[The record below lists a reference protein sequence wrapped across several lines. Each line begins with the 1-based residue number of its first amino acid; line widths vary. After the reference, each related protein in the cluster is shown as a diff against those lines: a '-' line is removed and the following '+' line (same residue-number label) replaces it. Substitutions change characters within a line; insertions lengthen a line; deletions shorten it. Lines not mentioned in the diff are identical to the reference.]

1 MDAQDLGLL
10 ILRVAAGA
18 VMIAHGLNHGRKLD
32 STAAWFESIGF
43 SRARVQAI
51 LSAAGELAI
60 GAGLITGFLTTF
72 AAAGLVATMIVAG
85 VSNHRK
91 AGFFAFNRPIE
102 GWEYVMMLG
111 VVGLTIATLGAGE
124 YSIDGA
130 IGLNVSGWPGFIIGL
145 AGFGAGITQLAL
157 FWSAPPEKEPNE

>member
-43 SRARVQAI
+43 SRARVQAF

-60 GAGLITGFLTTF
+60 GTGLITGALTTF
-72 AAAGLVATMIVAG
+72 AAAGLVATMVVAG

-102 GWEYVMMLG
+102 GWEYVMTLG
-111 VVGLTIATLGAGE
+111 VVGLSLATMGGGE
-124 YSIDGA
+124 WSIDGA
-130 IGLNVSGWPGFIIGL
+130 IGLDVSGWPGFIIGL
-145 AGFGAGITQLAL
+145 AGVGAGITQLAL
-157 FWSAPPEKEPNE
+157 FWSAPEDKEASE

>member
-1 MDAQDLGLL
+1 MEAQDLGLF
-10 ILRVAAGA
+10 ILRLAVGA

-43 SRARVQAI
+43 RQAKMQAF

-60 GAGLITGFLTTF
+60 GSGLILGFLTTF
-72 AAAGLVATMIVAG
+72 AAAGLVATMVVAG

-102 GWEYVMMLG
+102 GWEYVMTLA
-111 VVGLTIATLGAGE
+111 VVGLTMATIGAGE
-124 YSIDGA
+124 WSIDNA
-130 IGLNVSGWPGFIIGL
+130 IGLDVSGWPGFIIGL
-145 AGFGAGITQLAL
+145 AGIGAGITQLAV
-157 FWSAPPEKEPNE
+157 FWRPPAEAEGDK

>member
-1 MDAQDLGLL
+1 MEAQDLGLL
-10 ILRVAAGA
+10 ILRVAAGG
-18 VMIAHGLNHGRKLD
+18 VIIAHGMNHGRKLE

-43 SRARVQAI
+43 SRAKVQAF

-60 GAGLITGFLTTF
+60 GAALILGFLTTF
-72 AAAGLVATMIVAG
+72 AAAGLVATMVVAG

-111 VVGLTIATLGAGE
+111 VIGLSLATMGAGGW
-124 YSIDGA
+124 SIDGA
-130 IGLNVSGWPGFIIGL
+130 IDLDVSGWPGFIIGL
-145 AGFGAGITQLAL
+145 AGAGAGLTQLAV
-157 FWSAPPEKEPNE
+157 FWKAPAGTAD